1 MDHYLFTERYRP
13 HKIADTILPVGL
25 KKSFQTYVDDGNV
38 SNLLLAGPPGVGKTT
53 AAMAMLD
60 ELGADY
66 VMKNASL
73 EGIDML
79 RTSVQQFASSM
90 SLAGGRKYVILDEAD
105 RMTGPTQEGLRAF
118 IEEFAGNCSFIF
130 TCNDKS
136 RIIPALHSRC
146 AVIDFRIPKAEKAIL
161 ALQFYQRT
169 LEILKENEI
178 EFDKA
183 VVAELIQRFF
193 PDWRRVLNELQHY
206 SKYGKIGPEILSNFS
221 DATMK
226 QIIKHLRDKSFTAM
240 RKLIAENSD
249 IDHIRFYRQLYDSAY
264 EYFDPKF
271 VPQLVVMMADYMDK
285 SSRSL
290 DQEITLVAFLTT
302 LMIEAVFKE

>member
-1 MDHYLFTERYRP
+1 MEHLLFTERYRP
-13 HKIADTILPVGL
+13 HKIADAILPAGL
-25 KKSFQTYVDDGNV
+25 KKSFQTYVDDGSV

-60 ELGADY
+60 ELGADWM
-66 VMKNASL
+66 MKNASL

-79 RTSVQQFASSM
+79 RTTIQQFASSM

-105 RMTGPTQEGLRAF
+105 RMTGPMQEGLRAF
-118 IEEFAGNCSFIF
+118 IEEFAGNCSFLF

-146 AVIDFRIPKAEKAIL
+146 AVIDFRIPKAEKATL

-178 EFDKA
+178 EYDKA
-183 VVAELIQRFF
+183 VVAELVQKFF
-193 PDWRRVLNELQHY
+193 PDFRRMLNELQHY
-206 SKYGKIGPEILSNFS
+206 SKCGRIGPEVLSSFS

-226 QIIKHLRDKSFTAM
+226 QIVKYLREKSFTAM
-240 RKLIAENSD
+240 RKLLAENQD
-249 IDHIRFYRQLYDSAY
+249 IDFIRFYRQLYDAAY
-264 EYFDPKF
+264 EHFDPKF
-271 VPQLVVMMADYMDK
+271 VPQLVVMMAASMDQM
-285 SSRSL
+285 SRSL
-290 DQEITLVAFLTT
+290 DPEITLAAFLTD
-302 LMIEAVFKE
+302 LMINAIWRE